1 MKAHELAQ
9 RLLKGPNH
17 EIMILDSFNGEG
29 GYPREIN
36 FGPITHTVTA
46 DEAEESGDCEE
57 IVGQEIMIMG
67 YGFY

>member
-17 EIMILDSFNGEG
+17 EIMILDGFNGG

-36 FGPITHTVTA
+36 FGPIKRIITP
-46 DEAEESGDCEE
+46 DDAEESGDCEG
-57 IVGQEIMIMG
+57 IIGQEIMLMG
-67 YGFY
+67 YGCY

>member
-17 EIMILDSFNGEG
+17 EIMILDSFNGG

-36 FGPITHTVTA
+36 LGPITHTVTA
-46 DEAEESGDCEE
+46 DDAKESGDCEE

-67 YGFY
+67 YGCY

>member
-17 EIMILDSFNGEG
+17 EIMILDGFNGG

-36 FGPITHTVTA
+36 LGPVKHIITA
-46 DEAEESGDCEE
+46 DDAEESGDCEE